1 MAEFLTFLIS
11 YGYCVI
17 FVWVLLDQSGLP
29 MPAMPLMLAAGA
41 LAGMGDLS
49 VTLILVTTV
58 LATVPMDLG
67 WYYAGKIRGGRVLNL
82 LCAISLEPDYC
93 VRNTESVFTRL
104 GPLAVVVSKFVPGLQ
119 TLAPPMAGFTGMNA
133 TRFVVLDTI
142 GTLLF
147 AGLFVS
153 LGWLFREQLEVI
165 AAKIASYGTNAAI
178 VIGLV
183 VITYL
188 GFKLVQRQAF
198 LRSLKMRR
206 LSPQQL
212 HEMMSAKDN
221 DIHVIDLRHSYDF
234 DLLPHLVPGALRVP
248 MEAIERHYEKIP
260 RDSRI
265 ILYCS

>member
-17 FVWVLLDQSGLP
+17 FLWVFLDQAGLP

-41 LAGMGDLS
+41 LAGMGELS
-49 VTLILVTTV
+49 VALVLLTTV
-58 LATVPMDLG
+58 LATVPIDVG

-93 VRNTESVFTRL
+93 VRNTESVFTKL

-119 TLAPPMAGFTGMNA
+119 TLAPPMAGFTSMPVV
-133 TRFVVLDTI
+133 RFVVLDTI

-147 AGLFVS
+147 AGLFVG
-153 LGWLFREQLEVI
+153 LGWLFHEQLEVI
-165 AAKIASYGTNAAI
+165 AAEIASYGTTAGIIIALIAAA
-178 VIGLV
+178 
-183 VITYL
+183 YL
-188 GFKLVQRQAF
+188 GIKLVQRQVF

-206 LSPQQL
+206 LTPVQL
-212 HEMMSAKDN
+212 QEMMSSD
-221 DIHVIDLRHSYDF
+221 DDVHVIDLRHSYDY
-234 DLLPHLVPGALRVP
+234 DLLPHVVPGALRVP